1 VREQEN
7 AMNASGL
14 TALLFGPG
22 LPVTGY
28 DFSSQPEDERDA
40 MVAALLATPGI
51 ALTEAPMV
59 TMVEVEAD
67 GAIWL
72 VTQPGHVAH
81 PSLLRRAL
89 AASGAGRV
97 IETTGWTAADPAV
110 MRTWVEQF
118 RTQDALQRPPAPA

>member
-1 VREQEN
+1 
-7 AMNASGL
+7 MNASEL

-22 LPVTGY
+22 LAVTGY
-28 DFSSQPEDERDA
+28 EFTRHGIDQRDA

-51 ALTEAPMV
+51 ALTQAPMV
-59 TMVEVEAD
+59 TMVEIEAQ
-67 GAIWL
+67 GALWL
-72 VTQPGHVAH
+72 VTQPGHFAH

-89 AASGAGRV
+89 VVAGAERA

-118 RTQDALQRPPAPA
+118 RSQDRLQRGLARA